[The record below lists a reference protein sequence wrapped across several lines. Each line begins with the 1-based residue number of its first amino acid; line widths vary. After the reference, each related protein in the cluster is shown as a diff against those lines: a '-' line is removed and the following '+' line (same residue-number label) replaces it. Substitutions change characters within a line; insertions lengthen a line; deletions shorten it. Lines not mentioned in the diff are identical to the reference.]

1 MKNVQVRMY
10 HDREIKVL
18 KYDGNN
24 VGEVIEFL
32 QHKGSMA
39 MVKTLEDKTLEITVG
54 WNKFNLPVNC
64 YIAYSY
70 DGNFFSLF
78 MNEVSKSTLP
88 KVKED
93 KKDSPRFTLV
103 VTTRSERVEIYSL
116 TLNKI
121 NTFIDDLNDNEDFV
135 TIGRYTF
142 QRLLIESV
150 EVISD
155 QELYNDL

>member
-1 MKNVQVRMY
+1 MENVQVRMY

-18 KYDGNN
+18 KYDGTN

-39 MVKTLEDKTLEITVG
+39 IVKTLEDKTLEITVG

-64 YIAYSY
+64 YIAYNY

-93 KKDSPRFTLV
+93 KKDSHRFTLV
-103 VTTRSERVEIYSL
+103 VTTRSERVEIYNL

-135 TIGRYTF
+135 SIGRYTF

-155 QELYNDL
+155 

>member
-18 KYDGNN
+18 QYDGNN

-39 MVKTLEDKTLEITVG
+39 IVKTLEDKTLEITVG

-64 YIAYSY
+64 YIAYNY

-93 KKDSPRFTLV
+93 KKGSPKFTLV
-103 VTTRSERVEIYSL
+103 VKTRSEQVEVYGL
-116 TLNKI
+116 TFNQMNK
-121 NTFIDDLNDNEDFV
+121 FLDELNDDKDFV
-135 TIGRYTF
+135 SVSKYTF
-142 QRLLIESV
+142 QRMLIESV
-150 EVISD
+150 EIMAD
-155 QELYNDL
+155 

>member
-1 MKNVQVRMY
+1 MENVQVRMY

-39 MVKTLEDKTLEITVG
+39 IVKTLEDKTLEITVG

-93 KKDSPRFTLV
+93 KKDSHRSTLV
-103 VTTRSERVEIYSL
+103 VTTRSERVEIYNL
-116 TLNKI
+116 TFNKI

-135 TIGRYTF
+135 SIGRYTF

-155 QELYNDL
+155 

>member
-1 MKNVQVRMY
+1 MENVQVRMY

-18 KYDGNN
+18 QYDGNN

-93 KKDSPRFTLV
+93 KKDSHRFTLV
-103 VTTRSERVEIYSL
+103 VTTRSERVEVYSL
-116 TLNKI
+116 TFNQI
-121 NTFIDDLNDNEDFV
+121 NTFLDELNDDKDFV
-135 TIGRYTF
+135 SVSKYTF
-142 QRLLIESV
+142 QRMLIESV
-150 EVISD
+150 EIMAD
-155 QELYNDL
+155 

>member
-70 DGNFFSLF
+70 DGNFFPLF
-78 MNEVSKSTLP
+78 MNEVSKSTMP

-93 KKDSPRFTLV
+93 KKESPKFTLV
-103 VTTRSERVEIYSL
+103 VTTRSERVEVYSL
-116 TLNKI
+116 TFNQI
-121 NTFIDDLNDNEDFV
+121 NTFLDELNDDKDFV
-135 TIGRYTF
+135 SVSKYTF

-155 QELYNDL
+155 

>member
-18 KYDGNN
+18 QYNGNN

-39 MVKTLEDKTLEITVG
+39 IVKTLEDKTLEITVG

-64 YIAYSY
+64 YIAYNY

-93 KKDSPRFTLV
+93 KKDSPKFTLV
-103 VTTRSERVEIYSL
+103 VKTRSEQVEVYGL
-116 TLNKI
+116 TFNQMNK
-121 NTFIDDLNDNEDFV
+121 FLDELNDDKDFV
-135 TIGRYTF
+135 SVSKYTF
-142 QRLLIESV
+142 QRMLIESV
-150 EVISD
+150 EIMAD
-155 QELYNDL
+155 WEL

>member
-1 MKNVQVRMY
+1 MENVQVRMY

-18 KYDGNN
+18 QYDGNN

-93 KKDSPRFTLV
+93 KKDSHRFTLV
-103 VTTRSERVEIYSL
+103 VTTRSERVEIYNL

-121 NTFIDDLNDNEDFV
+121 NTFIDDLNDNEDF
-135 TIGRYTF
+135 ISISRYTF

-155 QELYNDL
+155 

>member
-1 MKNVQVRMY
+1 MENVQVRMY

-18 KYDGNN
+18 QYDGNN

-93 KKDSPRFTLV
+93 KKDSHRFTLV
-103 VTTRSERVEIYSL
+103 VTTRSERVEIYNL
-116 TLNKI
+116 TFNKI

-135 TIGRYTF
+135 SIGRYTF

-155 QELYNDL
+155 QEL

>member
-1 MKNVQVRMY
+1 MENVQVRMY

-18 KYDGNN
+18 QYDGNN

-39 MVKTLEDKTLEITVG
+39 IVKTLEDKTLEITVG

-64 YIAYSY
+64 YIAYNY

-78 MNEVSKSTLP
+78 MNEVSKSTMP

-93 KKDSPRFTLV
+93 KKDSHRFTLV
-103 VTTRSERVEIYSL
+103 VTTRSERVEIYNL

-135 TIGRYTF
+135 SIGRYTF

-155 QELYNDL
+155 

>member
-1 MKNVQVRMY
+1 MENVQVRMY

-54 WNKFNLPVNC
+54 WNKFNLLVNC

-78 MNEVSKSTLP
+78 MNEVSKSTMP
-88 KVKED
+88 KIKEE
-93 KKDSPRFTLV
+93 KKESEPLTLV
-103 VTTRSERVEIYSL
+103 ITTRSERVEIYNVTELMASDFFER
-116 TLNKI
+116 LNEE
-121 NTFIDDLNDNEDFV
+121 NDFIS
-135 TIGRYTF
+135 IAHYYF

-150 EVISD
+150 ELIVG
-155 QELYNDL
+155 

>member
-18 KYDGNN
+18 QYDGNN

-39 MVKTLEDKTLEITVG
+39 IVKTLEDKTLEITVG

-64 YIAYSY
+64 YIAYNY

-93 KKDSPRFTLV
+93 KKDSPKFTLV
-103 VTTRSERVEIYSL
+103 VKTRSEQVEVYGL
-116 TLNKI
+116 TFNQMNK
-121 NTFIDDLNDNEDFV
+121 FLDELNDDKDFV
-135 TIGRYTF
+135 SVSKYTF
-142 QRLLIESV
+142 QRMLIESV
-150 EVISD
+150 EIIAD
-155 QELYNDL
+155 

>member
-1 MKNVQVRMY
+1 MEMKNVQVRMY

-39 MVKTLEDKTLEITVG
+39 IVKTLEDKTLEITVG

-88 KVKED
+88 KVKKD
-93 KKDSPRFTLV
+93 KKDSHRFTLV
-103 VTTRSERVEIYSL
+103 VTTRSERVEIYNL
-116 TLNKI
+116 TFNKI
-121 NTFIDDLNDNEDFV
+121 NTFIDDLNDSEDFV
-135 TIGRYTF
+135 SIGRYTF

-155 QELYNDL
+155 

>member
-1 MKNVQVRMY
+1 MKNVQVRM
-10 HDREIKVL
+10 HHGREIKVL

-39 MVKTLEDKTLEITVG
+39 IVKTLEDKTLEITVG

-64 YIAYSY
+64 YIAYNY

-93 KKDSPRFTLV
+93 KKESPKFTLV
-103 VTTRSERVEIYSL
+103 IKTRSEEVEVYNL
-116 TLNKI
+116 TLNQI
-121 NTFIDDLNDNEDFV
+121 NNFLDALNDDKDFV
-135 TIGRYTF
+135 SVSKYTF
-142 QRLLIESV
+142 QRMLIESV
-150 EVISD
+150 EIMAD
-155 QELYNDL
+155 QELQDDL

>member
-1 MKNVQVRMY
+1 MEMKNVQVRMY

-39 MVKTLEDKTLEITVG
+39 IVKTLEDKTLEITVG

-64 YIAYSY
+64 YIAYNY

-93 KKDSPRFTLV
+93 KKDSPRLTLV
-103 VTTRSERVEIYSL
+103 VTTRSERVEIYNL
-116 TLNKI
+116 TFNKI

-135 TIGRYTF
+135 SIGRYTF

-155 QELYNDL
+155 

>member
-1 MKNVQVRMY
+1 MENVQVRMY

-18 KYDGNN
+18 QYDGNN

-93 KKDSPRFTLV
+93 KKDSYRFTLV
-103 VTTRSERVEIYSL
+103 VTTRSERVEIYNL
-116 TLNKI
+116 TFNKI

-135 TIGRYTF
+135 SIGRYTF
-142 QRLLIESV
+142 QRLLVESV

-155 QELYNDL
+155 

>member
-18 KYDGNN
+18 QYDGNN

-39 MVKTLEDKTLEITVG
+39 IVKTLEDKTLEITVG

-64 YIAYSY
+64 YIAYNY

-93 KKDSPRFTLV
+93 KKDSPKFTLV
-103 VTTRSERVEIYSL
+103 VKTRSEQVEVYSL
-116 TLNKI
+116 TFNQMNK
-121 NTFIDDLNDNEDFV
+121 FLDELNDDKDFV
-135 TIGRYTF
+135 SVSKYTF
-142 QRLLIESV
+142 QRMLIESV
-150 EVISD
+150 EIIAD
-155 QELYNDL
+155 QEL

>member
-1 MKNVQVRMY
+1 MENVQVRMY

-18 KYDGNN
+18 QYDGNN

-93 KKDSPRFTLV
+93 KKDSHRFTLV
-103 VTTRSERVEIYSL
+103 VTTRSERVEIYNL
-116 TLNKI
+116 TFNKI

-135 TIGRYTF
+135 SIGRYTF

-155 QELYNDL
+155 

>member
-39 MVKTLEDKTLEITVG
+39 IVKTLDDKTLEITVG

-64 YIAYSY
+64 YIAYNY

-78 MNEVSKSTLP
+78 MNEVSKSTIP

-93 KKDSPRFTLV
+93 KKDSPRLTLV
-103 VTTRSERVEIYSL
+103 VTTRSERVEIYNL
-116 TLNKI
+116 TFNKI

-135 TIGRYTF
+135 SIGRYTF

>member
-24 VGEVIEFL
+24 VGEIIEFL

-39 MVKTLEDKTLEITVG
+39 IVKTLEDKTLEITVG

-64 YIAYSY
+64 YIAYNY

-78 MNEVSKSTLP
+78 MNEVSKSTMP

-93 KKDSPRFTLV
+93 KKESPKFTLV
-103 VTTRSERVEIYSL
+103 VTTRSERVEVYSL
-116 TLNKI
+116 TFNQI
-121 NTFIDDLNDNEDFV
+121 NTFLDELNDDKDFV
-135 TIGRYTF
+135 SVSKYTF
-142 QRLLIESV
+142 QRMLIESV
-150 EVISD
+150 EIMAD
-155 QELYNDL
+155 

>member
-1 MKNVQVRMY
+1 MENVQVRM
-10 HDREIKVL
+10 HHGREIKVL

-39 MVKTLEDKTLEITVG
+39 IVKTLEDKTLEITVG

-64 YIAYSY
+64 YIAYNY

-93 KKDSPRFTLV
+93 KKESPKFTLV
-103 VTTRSERVEIYSL
+103 IKTRSEEVEVYNL
-116 TLNKI
+116 TLNQI
-121 NTFIDDLNDNEDFV
+121 NNFLDALNDDKDFV
-135 TIGRYTF
+135 SVSKYTF
-142 QRLLIESV
+142 QRMLIESV
-150 EVISD
+150 EIMAD
-155 QELYNDL
+155 

>member
-39 MVKTLEDKTLEITVG
+39 IVKTLEDKTLEITVG

-64 YIAYSY
+64 YIAYNY

-93 KKDSPRFTLV
+93 KKDSARLTLV
-103 VTTRSERVEIYSL
+103 VTTRSERIEIYNL

-135 TIGRYTF
+135 SIGRYTF

-155 QELYNDL
+155 

>member
-24 VGEVIEFL
+24 VSEVIEFL

-39 MVKTLEDKTLEITVG
+39 IVKTLEDKTLEITVG

-64 YIAYSY
+64 YIAYNY

-78 MNEVSKSTLP
+78 MNEVSKSTMP
-88 KVKED
+88 KVKEE
-93 KKDSPRFTLV
+93 KKESPKFTLV
-103 VTTRSERVEIYSL
+103 IKTRSEEVEVYNL
-116 TLNKI
+116 TLNQI
-121 NTFIDDLNDNEDFV
+121 NNFLDELNDDKDFV
-135 TIGRYTF
+135 SVSKYTF
-142 QRLLIESV
+142 QRILIESV
-150 EVISD
+150 EIMAD
-155 QELYNDL
+155 

>member
-1 MKNVQVRMY
+1 MENVQVRMY

-18 KYDGNN
+18 QYDGNN

-93 KKDSPRFTLV
+93 KKDSHRSTLV
-103 VTTRSERVEIYSL
+103 VTTRSERVEIYNL
-116 TLNKI
+116 TFNKI

-135 TIGRYTF
+135 SIGRYTF

-155 QELYNDL
+155 

>member
-39 MVKTLEDKTLEITVG
+39 IVKTLEDKTLEITVG

-64 YIAYSY
+64 YIAYNY

-78 MNEVSKSTLP
+78 MSEVSKSTLP

-93 KKDSPRFTLV
+93 KKDSSRLTLV
-103 VTTRSERVEIYSL
+103 VTTQSERVEIYNL

-135 TIGRYTF
+135 SIGRYTF

-155 QELYNDL
+155 

>member
-1 MKNVQVRMY
+1 MKNVQVRM
-10 HDREIKVL
+10 HHGREIKVL

-39 MVKTLEDKTLEITVG
+39 IVKTLEDKTLEITVG

-64 YIAYSY
+64 YIAYNY

-93 KKDSPRFTLV
+93 KKESPKFTLV
-103 VTTRSERVEIYSL
+103 IKTRSEEVEVYNL
-116 TLNKI
+116 TLNQI
-121 NTFIDDLNDNEDFV
+121 NNFLDALNDDKDFV
-135 TIGRYTF
+135 SVSKYTF
-142 QRLLIESV
+142 QRMLIESV
-150 EVISD
+150 EIMAD
-155 QELYNDL
+155 

>member
-24 VGEVIEFL
+24 VGEIIEFL

-39 MVKTLEDKTLEITVG
+39 IVKTLEDKTLEITVG

-64 YIAYSY
+64 YIAYNY

-93 KKDSPRFTLV
+93 KKDSPRLTLV
-103 VTTRSERVEIYSL
+103 VTTRSERVEIYNL
-116 TLNKI
+116 TFNKI

-135 TIGRYTF
+135 SIGRYTF

>member
-1 MKNVQVRMY
+1 MENVQVRMY

-18 KYDGNN
+18 KYDGTN

-39 MVKTLEDKTLEITVG
+39 IVKTLEDKTLEITVG

-64 YIAYSY
+64 YIAYNY

-88 KVKED
+88 KVKEE
-93 KKDSPRFTLV
+93 KKDSPKFTLV
-103 VTTRSERVEIYSL
+103 ITTRSERVEVYNL
-116 TLNKI
+116 TLNQI
-121 NTFIDDLNDNEDFV
+121 NNFVDDLNKQKDFV
-135 TIGRYTF
+135 SISRYTF
-142 QRLLIESV
+142 QRLLIESL
-150 EVISD
+150 EMIAD
-155 QELYNDL
+155 

>member
-1 MKNVQVRMY
+1 MENVQVRMY

-18 KYDGNN
+18 QYDGNN

-64 YIAYSY
+64 YIAYNY

-78 MNEVSKSTLP
+78 MNEVSKSTIP
-88 KVKED
+88 KVKEE
-93 KKDSPRFTLV
+93 KKESPKFTLV
-103 VTTRSERVEIYSL
+103 IKTRSEEVEVYNL
-116 TLNKI
+116 TLNQI
-121 NTFIDDLNDNEDFV
+121 NNFLDELNDDKDFV
-135 TIGRYTF
+135 SVSKYTF
-142 QRLLIESV
+142 QRMLIESV
-150 EVISD
+150 EIMAD
-155 QELYNDL
+155 